1 MSRLPVVAVF
11 LITLLLSGALYA
23 QGPVGTLNGT
33 VTDPAGAVVPGAT
46 VIATHNDTGVEA
58 KTTSTSSGTYTLPYL
73 PAGTYTIRVNA
84 PGFQTS
90 TAENVI
96 LRVAQTMTIDLKL
109 QVGTMNQEV
118 VVSATPELLETDSA
132 EIGQYITEQEYKAW
146 PILVDD
152 GQRQLQSFIFDSLPG
167 TTGNS
172 FAGSINGGQQ
182 YSHEILID
190 GIPVG
195 RSDLSGGNNN
205 EFSPSAEAVGEFKLQ
220 TGAISAQYNG
230 GQTAVAN
237 FQIKSGTND
246 LHGSGFYYLG
256 NEAFNSIPVQSKTFG
271 GTNPENRLNNWGYSV
286 GGPVYI
292 PKIYNGRNRTFF
304 FTNFEKTNTTT
315 LPYNG
320 FTTLPTAAQKNG
332 DFSCLLR
339 ASCTGNDQSGSVI
352 GTDALGRPI
361 IFGQLYDPHSTT
373 LAPDGVTYVRNPFP
387 GNIIPQSAW
396 DPVAKNVVQNI
407 GIVDPQFDKL
417 INNQQKLG
425 TCCPYFRLHTVGLK
439 IDHQINSRNQLSG
452 YYNQSYRFRFNNG
465 CNHGV
470 YLPVPGPATNCSREQ
485 ITPGNMGRLSLTST
499 ITPSIINR
507 FAAGVNRFLNINGA
521 PTPSQT
527 IAGGWAAKLG
537 LQGLAPSPLFPVFSF
552 SGNDYQ
558 GGTIGRLG
566 NGFYGYDPNGSY
578 IFQDDVTW
586 IHGKHSVRFGY
597 DYRRYLY
604 NDRIA
609 NSPGSFSF
617 TPLQTA
623 LPGFSTE
630 TGDAFASFLLGGA
643 DHASQ
648 NIVGYTDGF
657 RQPHHA
663 LYVMDDWKVT
673 PKLTINL
680 GLRWEIIPPVYEV
693 TNRMSEVSLS
703 VPDPG
708 AGRRPGALIF
718 GGPFN
723 DTYWKEF
730 GPRFGLAYKVTDKM
744 VIRAGYA
751 MTNTP
756 PIANEFSYPFTF
768 GYSTTVNVQ
777 ALANPHD
784 PALFLSQPFPGLG
797 SPLPNIDP
805 SSAEGNQVFTTARDA
820 NRPGYV
826 QNFDFTIQYQ
836 LPGETLLEVAYLG
849 NKGTR
854 LWGGAPQGAT
864 GFTELDALPSS
875 LLALGDILNDPVSD
889 HPQYIPYPNFDT
901 SNTVS
906 QALRPYPQYFGVEES
921 FPYNTDSN
929 YNAFQ
934 VTVTHHLTKGLG
946 FLAGYTWSK
955 TIGYVDQNGAASY
968 YTVAQDQY
976 NRKLERS
983 VTSFNLPHSF
993 KLTWVWETPFGKGR
1007 RWDLHWLNPV
1017 LGGWQLSGIHN
1028 YHSGFPVTVGE
1039 SGLNVP
1045 PGFASN
1051 FRPDVL
1057 TGAPLTVGSA
1067 SQKVDVQNTTQWLNS
1082 DAFVPS
1088 PATPSGTPL
1097 RVGTA
1102 PRYFPTL
1109 RGPDPNG
1116 GSLFSEKFR
1125 IAKQFPFHKEGQYFE
1140 IGASMTN
1147 PLKRTYATI
1156 NDLTVGD
1163 TEFGTLLQGGGDR
1176 VLQISARI
1184 QF

>member
-1 MSRLPVVAVF
+1 MSRVRVIAVS
-11 LITLLLSGALYA
+11 LIALLQTGVLYA

-118 VVSATPELLETDSA
+118 VVSAKPELLETDSA
-132 EIGQYITEQEYKAW
+132 EIGQYISEQEYKAW

-195 RSDLSGGNNN
+195 RSDLSGGSNN

-237 FQIKSGTND
+237 FEIKSGTND

-256 NEAFNSIPVQSKTFG
+256 NEVFDSIPVQSKTFG

-304 FTNFEKTNTTT
+304 FTNFEKTNTVN

-320 FTTLPTAAQKNG
+320 FVTLPTVAQKNG

-352 GTDALGRPI
+352 GNDALGRPI
-361 IFGQLYDPHSTT
+361 VFGQLYDPHSTT
-373 LAPDGVTYVRNPFP
+373 LAPDGTYVRNPFP

-396 DPVAKNVVQNI
+396 DPVAKNVVQSV
-407 GIVDPQFDKL
+407 GIVDPQFDTL
-417 INNQQKLG
+417 LQNQQKLG
-425 TCCPYFRLHTVGLK
+425 TSSPYFRLHTVGLK
-439 IDHQINSRNQLSG
+439 IDHQINSRNQISG
-452 YYNQSYRFRFNNG
+452 YYNQSYRFRYNSSCG
-465 CNHGV
+465 GGTKGP
-470 YLPVPGPATNCSREQ
+470 YLPLPGLPTTCMKDQ

-499 ITPSIINR
+499 ITPSIVNR
-507 FAAGVNRFLNINGA
+507 IAAGVNRFLNENGV
-521 PTPSQT
+521 PTHT
-527 IAGGWAAKLG
+527 VEGGYAALIGLHG
-537 LQGLAPSPLFPVFSF
+537 LQPAPAFPVMTF

-558 GGTIGRLG
+558 GGTINRIGVG
-566 NGFYGYDPNGSY
+566 AESYDPNGSY
-578 IFQDDVTW
+578 ILQDDVTW
-586 IHGKHSVRFGY
+586 IHGKHSFRFGY

-604 NDRIA
+604 NDR
-609 NSPGSFSF
+609 STSTPGSFNFS
-617 TPLQTA
+617 PLQTA

-643 DHASQ
+643 NSATQ
-648 NIVGYTDGF
+648 NVVGYTSGF
-657 RQPHHA
+657 RQPQHA

-673 PKLTINL
+673 PSLTVNL

-708 AGRRPGALIF
+708 AAGRPGALIF

-723 DTYWKEF
+723 DTYWREF
-730 GPRFGLAYKVTDKM
+730 GPRFGIAYKVNDKL
-744 VIRAGYA
+744 VVRAGYA

-756 PIANEFSYPFTF
+756 PIANEFQYPFSFF
-768 GYSTTVNVQ
+768 GYTTSITIP
-777 ALANPHD
+777 ALGNPHD
-784 PALFLSQPFPGLG
+784 PAFYLSQQFPGLS
-797 SPLPNIDP
+797 SPLPNTDP
-805 SSAEGNQVFTTARDA
+805 SSAEYNTVFTTARDA

-826 QNFDFTIQYQ
+826 QNYNLTIQYE
-836 LPGETLLEVAYLG
+836 LPGDTVLEVAYLG

-875 LLALGDILNDPVSD
+875 LLAMGDILNDPVSD

-906 QALRPYPQYFGVEES
+906 QALRPYPQYYGIEES
-921 FPYNTDSN
+921 FPYNTNSN

-934 VTVTHHLTKGLG
+934 VTVTRHLTKGLG

-955 TIGYVDQNGAASY
+955 TLGYVDQNGAASY
-968 YTVAQDQY
+968 YTVAQDYY
-976 NRKLERS
+976 NRSLEHS
-983 VTSFNLPHSF
+983 VTSFNLPQNF
-993 KLTWVWETPFGKGR
+993 KLTWVWDTPFGKGR
-1007 RWDLHWLNPV
+1007 RWDLGRWLNPI

-1028 YHSGFPVTVGE
+1028 YQSGYPVAVSE
-1039 SGLNVP
+1039 SGLNIP
-1045 PGFASN
+1045 PGFGLSL
-1051 FRPDVL
+1051 RPDVL
-1057 TGAPLTVGSA
+1057 TGVPLTVGSA
-1067 SQKVDVQNTTQWLNS
+1067 SQKVDVQNTTQWLNPA
-1082 DAFVPS
+1082 AFVPS
-1088 PATPSGTPL
+1088 PATPAGTPL

-1102 PRYFPTL
+1102 PRYFSTL
-1109 RGPDPNG
+1109 RGPAN
-1116 GSLFSEKFR
+1116 LTEKFR
-1125 IAKQFPFHKEGQYFE
+1125 IAKQFPIHKESQYFE
-1140 IGASMTN
+1140 IGAVMSN

-1156 NDLTVGD
+1156 NDLAVGD

-1176 VLQISARI
+1176 VLQITARI